1 MIAVRIGPDQR
12 TAVVGAPSYLE
23 TGSEPE
29 RPQELVEHNCINL
42 RRAAAFTPGSSKR
55 TGAN

>member
-1 MIAVRIGPDQR
+1 VRIGPDQR